1 MNEQLRILS
10 LAVARLETAGIE
22 YLITGSFALAVYATP
37 RMTRHI
43 DVVIDCTPDQ
53 AAQLAKTFQ
62 ADSYA
67 SEEAAREAVV
77 TRTMFNVVHNET
89 LMKVDFIV
97 RKQDAYTDEQFTRGR
112 RVDLGGFDA
121 RFISAED
128 LVLAKLLWRRDTGSE
143 QQLRDVR
150 SVVAAVPTLDWA
162 YLTMW
167 AERLGLSSDVGQL
180 MAT

>member
-1 MNEQLRILS
+1 MNEQLQVLS
-10 LAVARLETAGIE
+10 LAVSRLETAGIE

-37 RMTRHI
+37 RMTRAI
-43 DVVIDCTPDQ
+43 DVVIDCTSDQ
-53 AAQLAKTFQ
+53 AAQLAKAFQ

-67 SEEAAREAVV
+67 SEDAAREAVA
-77 TRTMFNVVHNET
+77 TGTMFNVIHNDT

-97 RKQDAYTDEQFTRGR
+97 RKQDAYTDEQFTRGH
-112 RVDLGGFDA
+112 RVDLGGFGA

-150 SVVAAVPTLDWA
+150 SVVAAVPALDWK
-162 YLTMW
+162 YLASW
-167 AERLGLSSDVGQL
+167 AERLGLSSDIDQL
-180 MAT
+180 KAT